1 MSKRKQKR
9 SRVRTTAEA
18 AAAPSGHGIL
28 QYVYAAFG
36 LFWLYQGV
44 IRVQGTLTE
53 FGGAA
58 ELGWLIPAAVA
69 YFALM
74 WFLYQLVIEA
84 TTRDRVKIAQALFVL
99 LFLAFVAGFA
109 LYAFAGTDSFRAAAQ
124 SCLSFAVAGLM
135 LKLSTLPGGSGGM
148 FGSVL
153 ARRAGG

>member
-1 MSKRKQKR
+1 MSKRKQKKTR
-9 SRVRTTAEA
+9 QVEVVAT
-18 AAAPSGHGIL
+18 PSGHGLL

-44 IRVQGTLTE
+44 VRVQATLVE

-74 WFLYQLVIEA
+74 WFLYQLVVEA
-84 TTRDRVKIAQALFVL
+84 ATRDRVKVAQALFVL
-99 LFLAFVAGFA
+99 LFLAFLAGFA
-109 LYAFAGTDSFRAAAQ
+109 VYAFAGSVSFRAAAQ